1 MISPAYI
8 LEIIFLS
15 VALSMDS
22 FTVSITC
29 GLQKTLTRKRTLLL
43 AFSFAFFQALL
54 PMLGALLG
62 DAFALFMSQA
72 DHWIAFA
79 LLCIMGIKMV
89 IDGRKFKLREKVFDV
104 SNPKVILLLSIATS
118 IDAFIVGITF
128 GIKWAFMQQCIA
140 VSMIFLATFLFS
152 LLGVRMGEK
161 IHFIKPRFALV
172 LGGVILILLGAKT
185 LVEHL
190 YFE

>member
-1 MISPAYI
+1 MITVAFL
-8 LEIIFLS
+8 LEILFLA

-29 GLQKTLTRKRTLLL
+29 GLQKTLTRKRSLLL
-43 AFSFAFFQALL
+43 ALSFAFFQGLL

-62 DAFALFMSQA
+62 DVFKVFMSQA

-79 LLCIMGIKMV
+79 LLCVMGIKMV
-89 IDGRKFKLREKVFDV
+89 LDGRNFSLKAKIFDV
-104 SNPKVILLLSIATS
+104 SSFKVIVLLSIATS
-118 IDAFIVGITF
+118 IDAFVVGIGF
-128 GIKWAFMQQCIA
+128 GMKWELCRQALA
-140 VSMIFLATFLFS
+140 VATIFVATFIFS
-152 LLGVRMGEK
+152 IIGVKMGEK

-190 YFE
+190 YF

>member
-1 MISPAYI
+1 MISLAYI
-8 LEIIFLS
+8 IEIIFLS

-43 AFSFAFFQALL
+43 ALSFAFFQALMPL
-54 PMLGALLG
+54 LGTLLG
-62 DAFALFMSQA
+62 DAFALVMLQA

-79 LLCIMGIKMV
+79 LLCVMGVKMI
-89 IDGRKFKLREKVFDV
+89 IDGRKFSLKEKVFDV
-104 SNPKVILLLSIATS
+104 SNPKVIIMLSVATS

-128 GIKWAFMQQCIA
+128 GIKWVLLQQFIA
-140 VSMIFLATFLFS
+140 VLTIFIATFLFS
-152 LLGVRMGEK
+152 MLGVRMGEK
-161 IHFIKPRFALV
+161 IHFIKPRFALIF
-172 LGGVILILLGAKT
+172 GGVILVLLGAKT
-185 LVEHL
+185 LIEHL

>member
-15 VALSMDS
+15 IALSMDS

-29 GLQKTLTRKRTLLL
+29 GLQKTLTRKRTFLL

-62 DAFALFMSQA
+62 DAFALFM
-72 DHWIAFA
+72 
-79 LLCIMGIKMV
+79 
-89 IDGRKFKLREKVFDV
+89 FDV

-140 VSMIFLATFLFS
+140 VLTIFLATFLFS

-161 IHFIKPRFALV
+161 IHFVKPRFALV
-172 LGGVILILLGAKT
+172 LGGIILILLGAKT

-190 YFE
+190 YFQ

>member
-62 DAFALFMSQA
+62 YAFALFMSQA

-89 IDGRKFKLREKVFDV
+89 IDGRKFKLKEKVFDV
-104 SNPKVILLLSIATS
+104 SNPKVIVLLSIATS

-140 VSMIFLATFLFS
+140 VLTIFLATFLFS

-161 IHFIKPRFALV
+161 IHFVKPRFALV

-190 YFE
+190 YFG

>member
-1 MISPAYI
+1 MITAAFL
-8 LEIIFLS
+8 LEIIFLA

-29 GLQKTLTRKRTLLL
+29 GLQKTLTKKRSLLL
-43 AFSFAFFQALL
+43 SLSFAFFQGLL
-54 PMLGALLG
+54 PLLGALLG
-62 DAFALFMSQA
+62 DVFKVFMSQA

-79 LLCIMGIKMV
+79 LLCVMGIKMV
-89 IDGRKFKLREKVFDV
+89 LDGRNFSLKAKIFDV
-104 SNPKVILLLSIATS
+104 SSFKVIVLLSIATS
-118 IDAFIVGITF
+118 IDAFVVGIGF
-128 GIKWAFMQQCIA
+128 GMKWELCQQALA
-140 VSMIFLATFLFS
+140 VATIFVATFIFS
-152 LLGVRMGEK
+152 IIGVKMGEK

-190 YFE
+190 YF

>member
-1 MISPAYI
+1 MITVAFL
-8 LEIIFLS
+8 LEIIFLA

-29 GLQKTLTRKRTLLL
+29 GLQKTLTRKRSLLL
-43 AFSFAFFQALL
+43 ALSFAFFQGLL

-62 DAFALFMSQA
+62 DVFKVFMSQA

-79 LLCIMGIKMV
+79 LLCVMGIKMV
-89 IDGRKFKLREKVFDV
+89 LDGRNFSLKAKIFDV
-104 SNPKVILLLSIATS
+104 SSFKVIVLLSIATS
-118 IDAFIVGITF
+118 IDAFVVGIGF
-128 GIKWAFMQQCIA
+128 GMQWELCRQALA
-140 VSMIFLATFLFS
+140 VATIFVATFIFS
-152 LLGVRMGEK
+152 IIGVKMGEK

-190 YFE
+190 YF

>member
-29 GLQKTLTRKRTLLL
+29 GLQKTLTRKRTLFL

-62 DAFALFMSQA
+62 DAFAL
-72 DHWIAFA
+72 
-79 LLCIMGIKMV
+79 LCIMGIKMV
-89 IDGRKFKLREKVFDV
+89 IDGRKFKLKEKVFDV
-104 SNPKVILLLSIATS
+104 SNPKVIVLLSIATS

-128 GIKWAFMQQCIA
+128 GIKWEFMQQCIA
-140 VSMIFLATFLFS
+140 VLTIFLATFLFS

-190 YFE
+190 YFG

>member
-29 GLQKTLTRKRTLLL
+29 GLQKTLTRKRTFLL

-54 PMLGALLG
+54 PMLVALLG

-89 IDGRKFKLREKVFDV
+89 IDGRKFKLKEKVFDV

-128 GIKWAFMQQCIA
+128 GIKWVFMQQCIA
-140 VSMIFLATFLFS
+140 VLTIFLATFLFS

-161 IHFIKPRFALV
+161 IHFVKPRFALV

>member
-1 MISPAYI
+1 MITLAFL
-8 LEIIFLS
+8 LEILFLA

-29 GLQKTLTRKRTLLL
+29 GLQKTLTRKRSLLL
-43 AFSFAFFQALL
+43 ALSFAFFQALL

-62 DAFALFMSQA
+62 DVFKVFMSQA

-79 LLCIMGIKMV
+79 LLCVMGIKMV
-89 IDGRKFKLREKVFDV
+89 LDGRNFSLKAKIFDV
-104 SNPKVILLLSIATS
+104 SSFKVIVLLSIATS
-118 IDAFIVGITF
+118 IDAFVVGIGF
-128 GIKWAFMQQCIA
+128 GMQWELYQQALA
-140 VSMIFLATFLFS
+140 VATIFVATFIFS
-152 LLGVRMGEK
+152 IIGVKMGEK

-190 YFE
+190 YF

>member
-1 MISPAYI
+1 MITVAFL
-8 LEIIFLS
+8 LEILFLA

-29 GLQKTLTRKRTLLL
+29 GLQKTLTRKRSLLL
-43 AFSFAFFQALL
+43 ALSFAFFQGLL

-62 DAFALFMSQA
+62 DVFKVFMSQA

-79 LLCIMGIKMV
+79 LLCVMGIKMV
-89 IDGRKFKLREKVFDV
+89 LDGRNFSLKAKIFDV
-104 SNPKVILLLSIATS
+104 SSFKVIVLLSIATS
-118 IDAFIVGITF
+118 IDAFVVGIGF
-128 GIKWAFMQQCIA
+128 GMQWELCRQALA
-140 VSMIFLATFLFS
+140 VATIFVATFIFS
-152 LLGVRMGEK
+152 IIGVKMGEK

-190 YFE
+190 YF